1 MLQYVIYSLF
11 AVTLWILFAI
21 IKKKYEGNAE
31 TSSLLVN
38 SLMILS
44 FLLVMISNLILL
56 LATGVFNFSIAS
68 EPLNLIV
75 LSLMI
80 FIILGA
86 LLIMLKEKNAKKW
99 TSDSAS
105 LILVSDLL
113 VLSFLT
119 GFSIGNWIALINS
132 VLILFLLMKALHYKL
147 IFYIILVLNI
157 FFLAPYF
164 LF

>member
-1 MLQYVIYSLF
+1 MLQYFIYSLF
-11 AVTLWILFAI
+11 AVTLGILFAI
-21 IKKKYEGNAE
+21 IKKRYEGKAE

-86 LLIMLKEKNAKKW
+86 LLIMLKEKNTKKW
-99 TSDSAS
+99 TSDAAS

-113 VLSFLT
+113 ILSFLT
-119 GFSIGNWIALINS
+119 GFSIGARLAFIN
-132 VLILFLLMKALHYKL
+132 LMLTLLLLVKAQHYKL
-147 IFYIILVLNI
+147 IFYFVSALNL
-157 FFLAPYF
+157 FFLASYF

>member
-1 MLQYVIYSLF
+1 MLQYFIYSLF
-11 AVTLWILFAI
+11 AVTLGILFAI
-21 IKKKYEGNAE
+21 IKKRYEGKAE

-38 SLMILS
+38 CLMILS
-44 FLLVMISNLILL
+44 FLLVMMSSLILL

-86 LLIMLKEKNAKKW
+86 LLIMLKEKNTKKW

-119 GFSIGNWIALINS
+119 GFSIGVWVALINF

-157 FFLAPYF
+157 FFLASYF

>member
-1 MLQYVIYSLF
+1 
-11 AVTLWILFAI
+11 
-21 IKKKYEGNAE
+21 
-31 TSSLLVN
+31 
-38 SLMILS
+38 
-44 FLLVMISNLILL
+44 
-56 LATGVFNFSIAS
+56 
-68 EPLNLIV
+68 
-75 LSLMI
+75 
-80 FIILGA
+80 
-86 LLIMLKEKNAKKW
+86 MLKEKNAKKW